1 MPREQ
6 IDALLAEIR
15 TLRERTLAEL
25 SDMDEEE
32 FAYPTEMKRW
42 DDIRRVLLRFGDHMR
57 EHATQVAGTRDRV
70 QRGPTMPQ
78 RILAEAEIAWG
89 RLLAATVGLTD
100 EDLDREPSDGG
111 WTIRQV
117 LEHVR
122 ATEGQYLDAIR
133 AARQAHEER
142 GG

>member
-1 MPREQ
+1 ME
-6 IDALLAEIR
+6 
-15 TLRERTLAEL
+15 
-25 SDMDEEE
+25 EEE

-70 QRGPTMPQ
+70 QREPTMPR

-100 EDLDREPSDGG
+100 EDLDREPPDGG

-122 ATEGQYLDAIR
+122 ATEGQYLNAIR
-133 AARQAHEER
+133 AARQAHEKR